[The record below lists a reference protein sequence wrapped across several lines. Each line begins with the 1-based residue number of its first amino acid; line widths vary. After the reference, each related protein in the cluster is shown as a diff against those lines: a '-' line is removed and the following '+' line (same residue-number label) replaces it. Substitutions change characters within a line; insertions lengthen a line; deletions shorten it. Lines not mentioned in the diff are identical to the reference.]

1 MTPVSFLGQIANKT
15 PIIPKNPNIFSPK
28 ILTGLVLKR
37 QNLMKS
43 SRPTKF
49 LVRPGECIDSFM
61 DGRLKLIQSKDGY
74 RFSIDAVLL
83 AEFVTIRQG
92 DVIVDLGTGC
102 GVIPLILLLTKWVGY
117 SFGLE
122 IQEELASQAARNVHL
137 NGFDDKMRIVLG
149 DIKNPPIAAE
159 SADVVICNP
168 PYRQIKSGRINPDPR
183 RAIARHEIMASIDDI
198 LSATRSVLRKKG
210 RFALIYSSTR
220 LADILAR
227 MRQFSLEAKRLQII
241 YPDLNS
247 GAKLVLVEAIL
258 GGRPGLKIGPPII
271 GQGDWENQGLK

>member
-1 MTPVSFLGQIANKT
+1 
-15 PIIPKNPNIFSPK
+15 
-28 ILTGLVLKR
+28 
-37 QNLMKS
+37 MKS

-227 MRQFSLEAKRLQII
+227 MRRFSLEAKRLQII

>member
-1 MTPVSFLGQIANKT
+1 LTPLSFLRQIANDT
-15 PIIPKNPNIFSPK
+15 PINPKKSTNFYPK
-28 ILTGLVLKR
+28 TLSGWVLKR
-37 QNLMKS
+37 QNIMKS
-43 SRPTKF
+43 SRPTN
-49 LVRPGECIDSFM
+49 LPLRPGESIDAFM
-61 DGRLKLIQSKDGY
+61 DGRLSLIQSKDGY

-83 AEFVTIRQG
+83 AEFVTIKQG

-117 SFGLE
+117 AFGLE

-137 NGFDDKMRIVLG
+137 NGFDDQMGIVLG
-149 DIKNPPIAAE
+149 DIKNPPIPAE

-183 RAIARHEIMASIDDI
+183 RAIARHEIMAGIDDI
-198 LSATRSVLRKKG
+198 LVATRSILRKRG

-227 MRQFSLEAKRLQII
+227 MRRFGLEAKKLQII

-271 GQGDWENQGLK
+271 GQGDWENQGFN